1 MNVLDGLSIDAVREA
16 EAAKRNPSTEVGQ
29 DEFLKLLIAQLQN
42 QDPTN
47 PEDSSEFAAQL
58 AQYSS
63 VEQQIAIRAGID
75 KLVAAS
81 ERKDTDSG
89 PTANL
94 DPASLVG
101 REVVVFG
108 SQIEVDGDRSPISLP
123 LRNAATA
130 VEATVR
136 ILDSNGTVRYQGSIL
151 EVDASGRPVALRPG
165 DHSFDFDPR
174 AHNLPEGVYRVEF
187 TATGT
192 DQKPVTILP
201 MVTGLVTGAVLAGQ
215 QAVRIGSRL
224 FPIEDILE
232 VRMAPGSSG
241 GGSSSGATETGGGQT
256 VLRPN
261 GGRTPS

>member
-1 MNVLDGLSIDAVREA
+1 MSALDGLSIDRVRDA
-16 EAAKRNPSTEVGQ
+16 EAAARQPSTEVGK

-81 ERKDTDSG
+81 EKTDSPAN

-94 DPASLVG
+94 DPAGLLG

-108 SQIEVDGDRSPISLP
+108 SQIEVDEDLSPIELP

-130 VEATVR
+130 TEVNVR
-136 ILDSNGTVRYQGSIL
+136 ITDSNGTVVHQGSIL
-151 EVDASGRPVALRPG
+151 ERDANGLPIAMRPG
-165 DHSFDFDPR
+165 DHTFDFDPR
-174 AHNLPEGVYRVEF
+174 DHNLPEGVYEIEF
-187 TATGT
+187 TAVGT

-201 MVTGLVTGAVLAGQ
+201 MVTGVVTGAVLAGQ
-215 QAVRIGSRL
+215 QAIRIGSRL

-232 VRMAPGSSG
+232 VRMAPGSL
-241 GGSSSGATETGGGQT
+241 GSTTSIGTTDA
-256 VLRPN
+256 V
-261 GGRTPS
+261 GGRTAS

>member
-1 MNVLDGLSIDAVREA
+1 MSALDGLSIDRVRES
-16 EAAKRNPSTEVGQ
+16 EAAARQPSTEVGK

-81 ERKDTDSG
+81 EKTETTTD

-94 DPASLVG
+94 DPAGLLG

-108 SQIEVDGDRSPISLP
+108 SQIEVDENLAPIELP
-123 LRNAATA
+123 LRNATTATE
-130 VEATVR
+130 VNVR
-136 ILDSNGTVRYQGSIL
+136 IIDSNGTVRYEGSIL
-151 EVDASGRPVALRPG
+151 ERDAEGRAIAMRPG

-174 AHNLPEGVYRVEF
+174 EHNLPEGVYRVEF
-187 TATGT
+187 SAVGT
-192 DQKPVTILP
+192 DQRPVTILP
-201 MVTGLVTGAVLAGQ
+201 MVTGVVTGAVLAGQ
-215 QAVRIGSRL
+215 QAIRIGSRL

-232 VRMAPGSSG
+232 VRMAPGSL
-241 GGSSSGATETGGGQT
+241 GSSTSSGTTDSVSGQT
-256 VLRPN
+256 LLRAN
-261 GGRTPS
+261 GGRTVN

>member
-1 MNVLDGLSIDAVREA
+1 MSALDGLSIDRVREA
-16 EAAKRNPSTEVGQ
+16 EAEKRRPSTEVGK

-81 ERKDTDSG
+81 EKDPASD

-94 DPASLVG
+94 DPASIVG

-108 SQIEVDGDRSPISLP
+108 SKIEVDADRSPISLP

-130 VEATVR
+130 VEASVKIT
-136 ILDSNGTVRYQGSIL
+136 DSNGNVRYQGSIL
-151 EVDASGRPVALRPG
+151 ERDSNNRPIALRPG
-165 DHSFDFDPR
+165 DHTFEFDPA
-174 AHNLPEGVYRVEF
+174 AHNLPEGVYNVEF
-187 TATGT
+187 TARGT

-215 QAVRIGSRL
+215 QAIRIGSRL

-232 VRMAPGSSG
+232 VRMAPGSNG
-241 GGSSSGATETGGGQT
+241 GDSTGATSETGGGQT
-256 VLRPN
+256 VLRPT
-261 GGRTPS
+261 GGRTAS